1 MFTRHTLMQL
11 LTSWINSSQT
21 LLGHTVGFNTRLFLS
36 RLVSDSQW
44 ETRRVSHPLSR
55 DTALQNIPLTPQLVS
70 LPLGRQDRRGQRYR
84 QDTDPR
90 TTLVASAFSKVLL
103 QTTLSRRASAAMK
116 AQLMTPESSQRHG
129 GQSETLGQGWNQT
142 AGT

>member
-1 MFTRHTLMQL
+1 MFTRHILMQL

-44 ETRRVSHPLSR
+44 ETRQVSHPLSR

-70 LPLGRQDRRGQRYR
+70 LPHGRQDRRGQRYR

-116 AQLMTPESSQRHG
+116 AQLMTP
-129 GQSETLGQGWNQT
+129 
-142 AGT
+142 